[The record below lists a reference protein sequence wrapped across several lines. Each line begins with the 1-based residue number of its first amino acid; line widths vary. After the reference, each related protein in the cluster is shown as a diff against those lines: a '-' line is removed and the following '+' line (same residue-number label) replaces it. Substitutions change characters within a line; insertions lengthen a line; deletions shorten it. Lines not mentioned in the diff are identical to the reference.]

1 MIAKERITSMATNKT
16 ENLNALLLQVMT
28 EYFSKSE
35 TNRNILRSLLNDAE
49 NKNFGKFSLRLY
61 LCATEKHA
69 NASPMRYRILPLES
83 GDSGFIS
90 VSADM
95 LKKIVN
101 GK

>member
-1 MIAKERITSMATNKT
+1 MATT
-16 ENLNALLLQVMT
+16 EKKIKISTVLIDEMLN
-28 EYFSKSE
+28 YFSKSE
-35 TNRNILRSLLNDAE
+35 TNKHILKSLLNDAE

-61 LCATEKHA
+61 LCATERHSQG
-69 NASPMRYRILPLES
+69 SPMRYRIIKLCE

-90 VSADM
+90 VPVDE

>member
-1 MIAKERITSMATNKT
+1 MATEKT
-16 ENLNALLLQVMT
+16 VNLNALLVKAMT

-35 TNRNILRSLLNDAE
+35 TNKHILASLLSDAE

-61 LCATEKHA
+61 LCATERHSQ
-69 NASPMRYRILPLES
+69 ASPMRYRIVEIS
-83 GDSGFIS
+83 EGDSGFIS
-90 VSADM
+90 VPVDE

>member
-1 MIAKERITSMATNKT
+1 MATEKKIS
-16 ENLNALLLQVMT
+16 NALLDEMIS
-28 EYFSKSE
+28 YFSKSE
-35 TNRNILRSLLNDAE
+35 TNRNILRSLLADAE

-61 LCATEKHA
+61 LCATEKHS

>member
-1 MIAKERITSMATNKT
+1 MATTEKKIKT
-16 ENLNALLLQVMT
+16 VLIDEMLN
-28 EYFSKSE
+28 YFSKSE
-35 TNRNILRSLLNDAE
+35 TNKHILASLLSDAE

-90 VSADM
+90 VPVDE